1 MSQTKTILFLLIGI
15 LSTILLA
22 YLFSIYTWN
31 EFEKEVRKIEIIPV
45 DMMTVQDGTFEGY
58 YSVNLIRVR
67 VSVTV
72 VNHIITSI
80 IVLEHHQSNAIQAE
94 AIIDIIIE
102 EQSIEVDA
110 IAGVTYSVQ
119 VIKAAIIDALKKG
132 VLTNDES

>member
-22 YLFSIYTWN
+22 YLFSAYTWN
-31 EFEKEVRKIEIIPV
+31 EFEKEVREIEIIPV
-45 DMMTVQDGTFEGY
+45 DIMTVQDGTYEGY

-80 IVLEHHQSNAIQAE
+80 IILEHHQSNAIEAE

-102 EQSIEVDA
+102 EQSLEVDG

>member
-1 MSQTKTILFLLIGI
+1 MSQTKTILFLLLGI

-22 YLFSIYTWN
+22 YLFSAYTWN
-31 EFEKEVRKIEIIPV
+31 EFEKEVRKIEIVPV
-45 DMMTVQDGTFEGY
+45 DLMTVQDGTYEGY
-58 YSVNLIRVR
+58 YNVNLIRVR

-80 IVLEHHQSNAIQAE
+80 IILEHHQSNAIEAE
-94 AIIDIIIE
+94 VIIDIIIE
-102 EQSIEVDA
+102 EQSLEVDA

>member
-22 YLFSIYTWN
+22 YLFSAYTWN
-31 EFEKEVRKIEIIPV
+31 EFEKEVRQIEIIPV
-45 DMMTVQDGTFEGY
+45 DIMTVQDGTYEGY

-80 IVLEHHQSNAIQAE
+80 IILEHHQSNAIQAE

-102 EQSIEVDA
+102 EQSLEVDA